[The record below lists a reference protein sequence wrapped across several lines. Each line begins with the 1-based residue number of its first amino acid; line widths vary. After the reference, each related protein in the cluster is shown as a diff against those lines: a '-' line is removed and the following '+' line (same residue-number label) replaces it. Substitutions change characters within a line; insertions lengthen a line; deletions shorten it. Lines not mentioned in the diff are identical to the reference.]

1 MPNLQIVG
9 GTQAFRDILDE
20 FENFE
25 TRLMKDPPPKL
36 IALKDDPVVLACA
49 AYRMYQ
55 ENQRLRWLDFDQVV
69 VWGEDREQ
77 AERLKAYYKNQF
89 VETTFKMLKNTNNR
103 GLSPFRRKLYLLANN
118 DLPITDREI
127 GLLYRLPYFY
137 AEDLA
142 LDEVMQSTESV
153 AHHVP
158 AHEQTLNL
166 TLIKKVLRSR
176 TAGESN
182 QYWFKDQSNSH
193 AYMLSVKTDNV
204 LANLFDSMAHKPLEV
219 ASTVLCKQ
227 MQGRPKHVYF
237 QLAGPRVL

>member
-1 MPNLQIVG
+1 
-9 GTQAFRDILDE
+9 
-20 FENFE
+20 
-25 TRLMKDPPPKL
+25 MKDPPPKL
-36 IALKDDPVVLACA
+36 ITLKDDPVVLACA

-55 ENQRLRWLDFDQVV
+55 ENHRLRWVDFDQVV

-77 AERLKAYYKNQF
+77 AELLKAYYRNQF
-89 VETTFKMLKNTNNR
+89 VEATFNMLKNTNNR
-103 GLSPFRRKLYLLANN
+103 GLSSFRRKLYLLCNN

-142 LDEVMQSTESV
+142 LDDIMRSTESV
-153 AHHVP
+153 LQHIP
-158 AHEQTLNL
+158 AHKQKLNL

-176 TAGESN
+176 NAGESY
-182 QYWFKDQSNSH
+182 QYWFRDATNPC

-204 LANLFDSMAHKPLEV
+204 LANLFDSLAERPLKVE
-219 ASTVLCKQ
+219 STVLCKQ
-227 MQGRPKHVYF
+227 MQGRSNHVYF